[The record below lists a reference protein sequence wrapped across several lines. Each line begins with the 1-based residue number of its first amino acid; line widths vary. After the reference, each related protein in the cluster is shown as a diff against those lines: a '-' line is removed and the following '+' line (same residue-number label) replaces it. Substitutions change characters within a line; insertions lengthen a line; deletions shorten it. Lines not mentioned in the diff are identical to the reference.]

1 MYLLLLRPV
10 VPALTEALSRT
21 ARLGPLASKLTL
33 ACLLTAAAP
42 SGAGDLRARVVDREG
57 KPLTDAIVVAK
68 PLTGGGPAQGRPT
81 DEVLEQLDKEFVPR
95 VKPIFVGSRVRF
107 PNHDSVRHQVY
118 SFSPAKKFDL
128 PLYSG
133 GAAPTVVFDAP
144 GIVALGCNIHD
155 WMVGYI
161 YVSETPYF
169 AQTGKDGTALIQD
182 LPAGDYNVRVWQ
194 PSMGESEDATLR
206 RITVSRSGPVDAEW
220 RIILKPAFKIRR
232 APGPGGGA
240 YR

>member
-1 MYLLLLRPV
+1 M
-10 VPALTEALSRT
+10 
-21 ARLGPLASKLTL
+21 
-33 ACLLTAAAP
+33 
-42 SGAGDLRARVVDREG
+42 
-57 KPLTDAIVVAK
+57 
-68 PLTGGGPAQGRPT
+68 
-81 DEVLEQLDKEFVPR
+81 EQLDKEFVPR
-95 VKPIFVGSRVRF
+95 VKPVFVGSRVRF

-133 GAAPTVVFDAP
+133 GAAPTVVFDVP
-144 GIVALGCNIHD
+144 GVVALGCNIHD

-169 AQTGKDGTALIQD
+169 AATAKDGTALIKD

-194 PSMGESEDATLR
+194 PSMGEPEDATVR
-206 RITVSRSGPVDAEW
+206 RITIGRNDPIDAEW
-220 RIILKPAFKIRR
+220 RISMKPAFKIRR